1 MMEETEEYLFEI
13 GELDHSPI
21 DGPRPDHI
29 GENVYSFQWKQLHVN
44 DRAANVQK
52 PPNYL
57 LASMLHDMTSQIT
70 QRHASVAASAITFLG
85 CNCGQSIILQ
95 AKAMASKNLNYP
107 DALLASWTLT
117 NKRSFGI
124 NRGLRAIEVMLAPPD
139 YWGTDFLSGALQLQ
153 RIPELSIEDYET
165 VEHVYAWLGGDT
177 GMQFVRR
184 CEAMIEMR
192 QRMTT
197 RQTIE
202 AITFGKRS

>member
-1 MMEETEEYLFEI
+1 MMEEIEEYLFEI

-21 DGPRPDHI
+21 DGPRAGHV
-29 GENVYSFQWKQLHVN
+29 GENVYAFQWQQLHVRER
-44 DRAANVQK
+44 DANVHK

-57 LASMLHDMTSQIT
+57 LASMLSSVTNRIT

-85 CNCGQSIILQ
+85 CNCGQSIVLQ

-117 NKRSFGI
+117 NKRSAGI
-124 NRGLRAIEVMLAPPD
+124 NRGLRTIEVMLAPPN
-139 YWGTDFLSGALQLQ
+139 YWGTDVLSGALQLQ
-153 RIPELSIEDYET
+153 RVPDLSIEDYET

-177 GMQFVRR
+177 GIQLVRR

-202 AITFGKRS
+202 AITFGKKT